1 MNFLMFLYLPL
12 IVGLISLVFPRKWRY
27 LQEIITI
34 IGSCI
39 FLALAIRTFS
49 FPDQTVRVPWFQIST
64 IDFSLDF
71 RLYHFSRFLLI
82 FLGLFT
88 LLTSLY
94 SLGFFKDKRVSQLY
108 FPFLSFTLAGSA
120 AIVLADNFFIFLL
133 AWEIVTLLLFF
144 LIAMGQSKSAAM
156 AAGKAFAILGFTDVA
171 LLLAVIALPVLYDTW
186 IISALKITVNDTFSM
201 TIFLLMFLAAIAKA
215 GAIPMHSW
223 IPTAAESAPLPV
235 IAFLPAS
242 LDKLLGI
249 YLLSRICVDIFIL
262 PLHSTLSYIVMWV
275 GALTIIIAVFVAVIQ
290 HDLKRLLSYHAI
302 SQVGY
307 MVLGIGTG
315 NPIGIAGGIFHMLN
329 HAIYK
334 SCLFFTA
341 GAVEN
346 KMKTTDVDKLGGLS
360 RTMPIT
366 FIACLIAALSI
377 SGVPPF
383 NGFVS
388 KWMIYQGLV
397 EGKTAGSMIFLVL
410 AMFGS
415 ALTLAS
421 FLKLLFGT
429 FMGQK
434 YQEKSALEN
443 EKLSGKYNEVHWS
456 MVIPMV
462 VLATLCVLFGLFAYF
477 PINSFISP
485 IVQMQFGKISQIMS
499 IGTALWNPTL
509 ATLLIFVG
517 LLIGG
522 LLFYLSRIT
531 VREVESL
538 FIGGEQFDIK
548 KERVLAGNFYEFLE
562 RTKVL
567 GGFLKESNRGI
578 FDVYN
583 LSSGIGS
590 IAVNVLKRMHD
601 GILSTYLAWCVIG
614 LGVLCFLLLILQ

>member
-1 MNFLMFLYLPL
+1 MNFLIFLYLPL
-12 IVGLISLVFPRKWRY
+12 IVGLISLVFPRKWHY

-39 FLALAIRTFS
+39 FLALSIQAFS
-49 FPDQTVRVPWFQIST
+49 LPDQTVRIPWFQIST

-94 SLGFFKDKRVSQLY
+94 SLGFFKDKKVSQLY
-108 FPFLSFTLAGSA
+108 FPFLSFTLAGAA

-186 IISALKITVNDTFSM
+186 IISALKITVNDTFSV

-249 YLLSRICVDIFIL
+249 YLLSRICIDIFIL

-434 YQEKSALEN
+434 YQEKTALEN
-443 EKLSGKYNEVHWS
+443 EKTGGKYNDVHWS
-456 MVIPMV
+456 MVIPMI
-462 VLATLCVLFGLFAYF
+462 VLATLCVLFGLFAYL

-485 IVQMQFGKISQIMS
+485 IIQMQFGKISQIMS

-509 ATLLIFVG
+509 ATLLIFAG

-522 LLFYLSRIT
+522 LLFYLSRIK

-538 FIGGEQFDIK
+538 FIGGEQFEIK

-590 IAVNVLKRMHD
+590 IAVNILKRMHD

-614 LGVLCFLLLILQ
+614 LGVLCFLLLIL